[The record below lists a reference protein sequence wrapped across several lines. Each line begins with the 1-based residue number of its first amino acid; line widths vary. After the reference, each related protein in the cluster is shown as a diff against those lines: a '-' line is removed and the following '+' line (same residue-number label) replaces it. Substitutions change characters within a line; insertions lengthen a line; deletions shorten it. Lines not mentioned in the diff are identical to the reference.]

1 MSMNAPTVKTIEA
14 HATNADA
21 PARPSPVVVD
31 LGKRRRKQIRQLTKG
46 GGKLL
51 GEVNGAVAELRAAG
65 TIAADAQAVV
75 FVVRQRRRRLKSL
88 IPRF

>member
-1 MSMNAPTVKTIEA
+1 MSAPTVKPIAA
-14 HATNADA
+14 HATDADA
-21 PARPSPVVVD
+21 LVGPSPVVVD
-31 LGKRRRKQIRQLTKG
+31 LGKRRRKQIRQLTRG

-51 GEVNGAVAELRAAG
+51 GKVNSAVAELRAAG

-75 FVVRQRRRRLKSL
+75 FVVRQRRRRFKSL

>member
-1 MSMNAPTVKTIEA
+1 MSSSSVETTTSQATETHAPTG
-14 HATNADA
+14 
-21 PARPSPVVVD
+21 PSPVVVD

-51 GEVNGAVAELRAAG
+51 GEVLAAMEDLRAAG
-65 TIAADAQAVV
+65 TVAADAQPVV

-88 IPRF
+88 LPRL

>member
-1 MSMNAPTVKTIEA
+1 MSAISV
-14 HATNADA
+14 ATNTSQATDTDA
-21 PARPSPVVVD
+21 PAGPAPVVVD

-51 GEVNGAVAELRAAG
+51 DEVIGTVEELRAAG

-88 IPRF
+88 IPRL

>member
-1 MSMNAPTVKTIEA
+1 MSAPTVKPIAA
-14 HATNADA
+14 HATDADA
-21 PARPSPVVVD
+21 PAGPSPVVVD
-31 LGKRRRKQIRQLTKG
+31 LGKRRRKQIRQLTRG

-51 GEVNGAVAELRAAG
+51 GKVNSAVAELRAAG

-75 FVVRQRRRRLKSL
+75 FVVRQRRRRFKSL